1 MSVKQIISL
10 NGVVKCV
17 TTVPYSE
24 SVVKAMKK
32 AGYKIKEKEIADD
45 KRRK

>member
-1 MSVKQIISL
+1 MIQQTITL

-24 SVVKAMKK
+24 STIKAMKK
-32 AGYKIKEKEIADD
+32 AGYKIKEKETADD